1 MNMLHWW
8 GYKRGSF
15 GDLNMILCR
24 KKLKKVEFG
33 YANKKGGHC
42 RKKEEIFKVNIP
54 IPVGYKI
61 HGGE

>member
-1 MNMLHWW
+1 
-8 GYKRGSF
+8 
-15 GDLNMILCR
+15 MILCR